1 MGRTWRGAWGVALSL
16 GALGACGGAEERE
29 APPPEAA
36 AGALSWDMVQ
46 DTTRR
51 VASVGGFASPEA
63 VRYDPD
69 QDVWFVSNFNGDGDV
84 RDGNGFVSRVSGDG
98 EVLSLH
104 FAQGTGEHPLHAP
117 RGMFITG
124 DTLWVAD
131 IDGVHAFD
139 RHSGSPVAFVDFGA
153 HEPGFLNDIAAGP
166 DGVLHV
172 TDTGKS
178 TVYRVEGREVTVAV
192 ADTLLGNPN
201 GITWSAEGGV
211 FVTVPWDPG
220 RGIRAWRPGEAPSRR
235 GPAATPGRLDGVEI
249 VAGRLLVASQTDSS
263 LVVVEGDVLRPV
275 VKLPGRPADIGVD
288 TRRRLVAV
296 PYLALDRVDVWELP
310 PGS

>member
-1 MGRTWRGAWGVALSL
+1 MALSL
-16 GALGACGGAEERE
+16 GALGACGGAEEGE

-46 DTTRR
+46 DSTRR

-104 FAQGTGEHPLHAP
+104 FAQGTDEHPLHAP

-139 RHSGSPVAFVDFGA
+139 RLSGSPVAFVDFGA

-178 TVYRVEGREVTVAV
+178 TVYRVVGREVTVAV

-201 GITWSAEGGV
+201 GITWSAPGGV
-211 FVTVPWDPG
+211 FITVPWDPG
-220 RGIRAWRPGEAPSRR
+220 RGISTWRPGETPSVV
-235 GPAATPGRLDGVEI
+235 ASSTPGRLDGVEI

-263 LVVVEGDVLRPV
+263 LVVVEGDRLRPV